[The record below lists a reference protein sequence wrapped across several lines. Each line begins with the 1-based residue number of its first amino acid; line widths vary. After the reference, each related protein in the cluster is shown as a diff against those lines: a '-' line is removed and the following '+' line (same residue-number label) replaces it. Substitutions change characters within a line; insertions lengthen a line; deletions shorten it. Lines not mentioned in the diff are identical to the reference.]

1 MLGHSCWRLLVFGQ
15 REVRRSRGE
24 VSEDLGTVG
33 GERVL
38 GADRE
43 MGGNSS
49 GDTRI
54 PISQRVRD

>member
-1 MLGHSCWRLLVFGQ
+1 MLGHSCCRLLVFGQ

-24 VSEDLGTVG
+24 VSEGLGRMG

-43 MGGNSS
+43 MGGNTP
-49 GDTRI
+49 GETLI